1 MDVVNTDP
9 SDAPGRVGD
18 VVRDVIAQVAPEE
31 LPMVDRLRPLGDR
44 AAVRMLSRR
53 KRSRDLLGF
62 GIDEV
67 VVLASPVVWIV
78 VSEAVARFTDS
89 ALTGGGRAARSGLR
103 RVFRRGPV
111 DPEIPPLDRE
121 QIAGIRA
128 QVLDSALRS
137 GMDSD
142 RAAIVADAV
151 AGRLALAAPA
161 DPERPPAAPGG
172 PAGQAAHGSEE
183 GSATPN

>member
-1 MDVVNTDP
+1 MNAVDTDP

-44 AAVRMLSRR
+44 AAVRILSRR

-62 GIDEV
+62 GIDEI

-89 ALTGGGRAARSGLR
+89 AITGGGRAARSGLR
-103 RVFRRGPV
+103 RLLRRGPV
-111 DPEIPPLDRE
+111 EQEIPPLDGD
-121 QIAGIRA
+121 QIAEIRA

-137 GMDSD
+137 GMDAD

-151 AGRLALAAPA
+151 AGRLALAARA
-161 DPERPPAAPGG
+161 APERPPEPGG
-172 PAGQAAHGSEE
+172 PAGQAVHGSEE
-183 GSATPN
+183 GSAAPN